1 MRLYQV
7 IALLYEDVLEVFL
20 GLHEDVG
27 VLSGVSSETLK
38 QADQFLLH
46 GTVLELFFRFFL
58 PVTGVDHIA
67 VNRKL
72 NHDGF
77 EDKQVIVKNVSDI
90 LFDRRV
96 QFVHFPQF
104 LILLDGSVE
113 QQQAGL
119 VVLGFFINFAQEE
132 VELGAFLNVLDVSK
146 DEVTLNGEDAVDKGF
161 DGLEGK
167 RGFLDVRQ
175 NLGDVGDGV
184 EEYMVVF
191 GLLLGVEGLGAG
203 EDLAVL
209 VDDVEDAFFMMSST
223 FEGVLA
229 FESFIGLND
238 ALELKVGAVRHFGQQ
253 FLEIAFG
260 LHFKLLFAC
269 LFDLILRKL
278 YIFL

>member
-7 IALLYEDVLEVFL
+7 VALLYEDVLEVLL

-27 VLSGVSSETLK
+27 VLSGVSSETLE
-38 QADQFLLH
+38 QADQFLFH
-46 GTVLELFFRFFL
+46 GTVLELFFGFFL

-72 NHDGF
+72 NHNGF
-77 EDKQVIVKNVSDI
+77 EDKQVIVKNVSDV

-104 LILLDGSVE
+104 FILLDGSVE

-119 VVLGFFINFAQEE
+119 VVLGFFINFAEEE
-132 VELGAFLNVLDVSK
+132 VELGAFFNVLDVSK

-167 RGFLDVRQ
+167 RGLLDVRQ
-175 NLGDVGDGV
+175 DLGDVGDGV
-184 EEYMVVF
+184 EDDMVVF
-191 GLLLGVEGLGAG
+191 GLLLGTEGLGAG

-209 VDDVEDAFFMMSST
+209 VDDVKDAFFMM
-223 FEGVLA
+223 
-229 FESFIGLND
+229 
-238 ALELKVGAVRHFGQQ
+238 
-253 FLEIAFG
+253 
-260 LHFKLLFAC
+260 
-269 LFDLILRKL
+269 
-278 YIFL
+278 